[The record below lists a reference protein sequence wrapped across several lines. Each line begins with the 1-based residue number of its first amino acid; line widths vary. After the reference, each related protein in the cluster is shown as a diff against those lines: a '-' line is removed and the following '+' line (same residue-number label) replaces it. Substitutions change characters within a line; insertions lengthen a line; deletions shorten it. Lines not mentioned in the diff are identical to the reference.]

1 MRRTGKGKR
10 ERQSGAAKKQGE
22 MEMGLLWTIISLLVL
37 FWIVGLVA
45 NIAGPIIHLLL
56 VVAAVLFVA
65 NMFMGRTR
73 V

>member
-1 MRRTGKGKR
+1 MAKR
-10 ERQSGAAKKQGE
+10 ERQSDAAVNQGE